1 VWLPVAVLAWAL
13 ASVLA
18 AGLARGDSD
27 DATTH
32 HAFDDVEHWVRI
44 FDDPKRAEWQRPRE
58 LVAALG
64 LRPGMRVADV
74 GAGTGYF
81 EKLLSGAVGLDG
93 VVYAVEP
100 EPKLLA
106 HLRERAEREGTANV
120 IPVLGSLDDPRLP
133 PGGVDLVLIVDTYH
147 HIDDRRAY
155 VKRLQRVL
163 APGGRVA
170 IVDWHKRPLP
180 VGPSMDHK
188 LAREHVVG
196 EMETSGYR
204 LTAEPE
210 VLVYQYF
217 LIFTPGNAP
226 EAGS

>member
-1 VWLPVAVLAWAL
+1 MTRRRACASLAVAVT
-13 ASVLA
+13 VLTL
-18 AGLARGDSD
+18 GIARADSD
-27 DATTH
+27 DATSTH
-32 HAFDDVEHWVRI
+32 GFEDVEHWIRV

-64 LRPGMRVADV
+64 VTAGMRVADV

-81 EKLLSGAVGLDG
+81 EKLLADAVGRDG

-106 HLRERAEREGTANV
+106 HLRARAEREGTPNV
-120 IPVLGSLDDPRLP
+120 VPVLGSLDNPRLP

-147 HIDDRRAY
+147 HIDDRRGY
-155 VKRLQRVL
+155 VQRLQRVL

-170 IVDWHKRPLP
+170 IVDWEKRPLP
-180 VGPSMDHK
+180 VGPDVDHK

-196 EMETSGYR
+196 EMQESGYR
-204 LTAEPE
+204 LAAEPDVLAYQY
-210 VLVYQYF
+210 VLV
-217 LIFTPGNAP
+217 FTRGD
-226 EAGS
+226 GS